1 MSSMGQL
8 KPDNLKSLKSV
19 RQWRFIEI
27 LMRGTKVEV
36 SEFGQSIPDTS
47 VPKNGV
53 NR

>member
-27 LMRGTKVEV
+27 L
-36 SEFGQSIPDTS
+36 
-47 VPKNGV
+47 
-53 NR
+53 